1 MVDPLELLGQVVGI
15 LIAGGLTLA
24 VVVLLQRPVER
35 FLLHLLKDPVV
46 ARMGTLFMVVLLSL
60 HGLATVLDFITQPQ
74 IHLILGGVSGLL
86 LRMAEVV
93 QWLAQVAALLFVGYA
108 LMRGSGIGDRG
119 SVGDRGTVGEGG
131 DASYEVRER

>member
-1 MVDPLELLGQVVGI
+1 MWGIKAAEEGSMVDPLELLGQVVGI

-24 VVVLLQRPVER
+24 VVVVLQRPVER
-35 FLLHLLKDPVV
+35 FLLHLLQDAVV
-46 ARMGTLFMVVLLSL
+46 ARMGTLFLVVLLSL
-60 HGLATVLDFITQPQ
+60 HGLATVMDYITQPQ

-108 LMRGSGIGDRG
+108 ILRGAGIGDRG
-119 SVGDRGTVGEGG
+119 AE
-131 DASYEVRER
+131 

>member
-24 VVVLLQRPVER
+24 VVVVLQRPVER
-35 FLLHLLKDPVV
+35 FLLHLLQDPVV
-46 ARMGTLFMVVLLSL
+46 ARMGTLFLVVLLSL
-60 HGLATVLDFITQPQ
+60 HGLATVMDYITQPQ

-108 LMRGSGIGDRG
+108 ILRGAGIGERG
-119 SVGDRGTVGEGG
+119 AE
-131 DASYEVRER
+131 